1 MYPVLFKIGKF
12 TFLTYSFFLAIGLI
26 WAILLARKEAKRT
39 GQDPGKIMDLCFYL
53 LIAAIVGSR
62 LFYIA
67 ANPGIFFQDPLEII
81 RIQNGGLVF
90 YGGFIAAL
98 ITGLIYMK
106 SKAMPL
112 WKTADIIAP
121 SIVVGQ
127 LSGMLGCFFAG
138 CCYGKRCDFP
148 WAVTFTHPDSLAP
161 TGISLHPVQL
171 YFSLNFLIIYGAL
184 FFVRRYKKFD
194 GQLFWI
200 YVLLFGITFSIIEI
214 FRGDITSYSILGA
227 LSVSQ
232 TISTGLAMIAAVMIM
247 LLKKSP
253 EKN

>member
-12 TFLTYSFFLAIGLI
+12 TFLTYSFFIAIGLI
-26 WAILLARKEAKRT
+26 SGILLAWKEAKRA
-39 GQDPGKIMDLCFYL
+39 GEDPGKIMDLCFYL

-106 SKAMPL
+106 LTAMPL

-121 SIVVGQ
+121 SIAMGQ
-127 LSGMLGCFFAG
+127 FSGMLGCFFAG
-138 CCYGKRCDFP
+138 CCYGKRSDFP
-148 WAVTFTHPDSLAP
+148 WAVWANTTTKILSINSFLTMVVLLWIDRHRVPLTASPSADAFGYITTTLRPSP
-161 TGISLHPVQL
+161 IDCYDHID
-171 YFSLNFLIIYGAL
+171 FSPPGARRLPLVVCCRQPQYVVL
-184 FFVRRYKKFD
+184 FFWFERH
-194 GQLFWI
+194 Q
-200 YVLLFGITFSIIEI
+200 
-214 FRGDITSYSILGA
+214 
-227 LSVSQ
+227 
-232 TISTGLAMIAAVMIM
+232 
-247 LLKKSP
+247 
-253 EKN
+253 